1 VRTLLEA
8 AKALAEAAQLLA
20 QALAEQASPP
30 PAEDAALL
38 TVRQL
43 GARLHRSP
51 STVRSWVEAGRFAG
65 AVKVGRGWL
74 VPASSVVAFLD
85 EQRPETPLHDQPGR
99 TIPPG
104 PVRRPHPPRAR
115 DGDARVNLGAWRE
128 VRRP

>member
-1 VRTLLEA
+1 MPVSTLLAA

-20 QALAEQASPP
+20 QALAEQAPPP

-51 STVRSWVEAGRFAG
+51 STVRAWVEAGRFAG

-74 VPASSVVAFLD
+74 VTASSVTAFLD
-85 EQRPETPLHDQPGR
+85 GQRPETPAHVAPGP

-104 PVRRPHPPRAR
+104 PGPRAR
-115 DGDARVNLGAWRE
+115 PRQAQPADLGAWR
-128 VRRP
+128 RIKRP